1 MKKQI
6 LIIKHGALGD
16 IVQAFDSF
24 YSIRVNFKDHK
35 ITLLTSYKFKK
46 FMKLTNWFDN
56 VIIDNRSGFWNFKEI
71 YRIFK
76 VLKGY
81 SRVLPK
87 SPTPGTEAP
96 RPELFKRPCIWS
108 DR

>member
-35 ITLLTSYKFKK
+35 ITLLTS
-46 FMKLTNWFDN
+46 
-56 VIIDNRSGFWNFKEI
+56 
-71 YRIFK
+71 IFLFLYLSLAAHPTHPLERAK
-76 VLKGY
+76 
-81 SRVLPK
+81 SLPK
-87 SPTPGTEAP
+87 E
-96 RPELFKRPCIWS
+96 
-108 DR
+108 